1 MEKTIRAWA
10 GDAAEL
16 AAAADLYAT
25 VFAEPPY
32 DENPQQSRTTF
43 LDRVERYRSSAPDF
57 RLVLAWHDDEIVGLA
72 LGNGIAAGDW
82 WRDRIVPQLPKATAA
97 EWFGDECFSVIEL
110 ATAPARRRGGV
121 GAKILAVLL
130 DGLPY
135 STAVLSAYSDAEP
148 ARRFYRANGWTE
160 LATGVRIGE
169 SPELCVYGLRLADAD
184 AD

>member
-1 MEKTIRAWA
+1 MEETIRIWA

-57 RLVLAWHDDEIVGLA
+57 RLVLTWNDDEIVGLA

-82 WRDRIVPQLPKATAA
+82 WRDRIVPQLPETAVA
-97 EWFGDECFSVIEL
+97 EWFDAECFSVIEL
-110 ATAPARRRGGV
+110 ATAPTRRRGGV
-121 GAKILAVLL
+121 GAKLLATLL
-130 DGLPY
+130 DRLPY
-135 STAVLSAYSDAEP
+135 PAAVLSAYSDAEP

-160 LATGVRIGE
+160 VATGLRIGE
-169 SPELCVYGLRLADAD
+169 SPELCVYGLRLDDAD

>member
-1 MEKTIRAWA
+1 MQIRPWN

-32 DENPQQSRTTF
+32 DENPQQSRATF

-57 RLVLAWHDDEIVGLA
+57 RLVLAWDGDEIVGLA

-82 WRDRIVPQLPKATAA
+82 WRDRIVPQLPETAVV
-97 EWFGDECFSVIEL
+97 EWFGAECFSVIEL

-121 GAKILAVLL
+121 GAKMLAVLL

-135 STAVLSAYSDAEP
+135 STAVLSAYTDAEP

-160 LATGVRIGE
+160 IATGVRIGE
-169 SPELCVYGLRLADAD
+169 SPELCVYGLRLDSSGAD
-184 AD
+184 

>member
-1 MEKTIRAWA
+1 MEETIRIWA

-25 VFAEPPY
+25 VFAELPY

-43 LDRVERYRSSAPDF
+43 LDRVHRYRSAPDF
-57 RLVLAWHDDEIVGLA
+57 RLVLAWHDDEVVGLA
-72 LGNGIAAGDW
+72 LGNGIAAGGW
-82 WRDRIVPQLPKATAA
+82 WRDHIVPQLPKATAA

-110 ATAPARRRGGV
+110 ATAPTRRRAGL
-121 GAKILAVLL
+121 GAKLLATLL
-130 DGLPY
+130 DRLPY
-135 STAVLSAYSDAEP
+135 PAAVLSAYSDAEP

-160 LATGVRIGE
+160 IATGLRIGE
-169 SPELCVYGLRLADAD
+169 SPELCVYGLRLDDAD